1 MRRPQTSNMMMME
14 LSALYLSTHNGR
26 RTASY
31 AGSQSEKSYDKYGWV
46 LLQNVVEKRV
56 LDMSKTREEALAS
69 IQKRLVCL
77 QDSIKWKT
85 EPLDYNAKQSQEIA
99 TMRTLLA
106 ITYEFLPDE
115 IALQIKATLD
125 IKSCGIFIL

>member
-1 MRRPQTSNMMMME
+1 
-14 LSALYLSTHNGR
+14 
-26 RTASY
+26 
-31 AGSQSEKSYDKYGWV
+31 
-46 LLQNVVEKRV
+46 
-56 LDMSKTREEALAS
+56 MSKTREEALAS

-77 QDSIKWKT
+77 QDSIKLET
-85 EPLDYNAKQSQEIA
+85 EPLDYNTKRGQEIV

-125 IKSCGIFIL
+125 LLERGVPTGV

>member
-1 MRRPQTSNMMMME
+1 MLTRARS
-14 LSALYLSTHNGR
+14 SIHFWAASRNGC
-26 RTASY
+26 T
-31 AGSQSEKSYDKYGWV
+31 YGRV
-46 LLQNVVEKRV
+46 LLRNVIEKRV
-56 LDMSKTREEALAS
+56 LGMSKTREEALAS

-77 QDSIKWKT
+77 QDSIRCKT
-85 EPLDYNAKQSQEIA
+85 EPLDHSTRLSQEIV

-125 IKSCGIFIL
+125 LVERGVPTGV

>member
-1 MRRPQTSNMMMME
+1 
-14 LSALYLSTHNGR
+14 
-26 RTASY
+26 
-31 AGSQSEKSYDKYGWV
+31 
-46 LLQNVVEKRV
+46 
-56 LDMSKTREEALAS
+56 MSKTREEALAS

-77 QDSIKWKT
+77 QDSIRCKT
-85 EPLDYNAKQSQEIA
+85 EPLDHITRLSQEIV

-125 IKSCGIFIL
+125 LLERGVPTGV

>member
-1 MRRPQTSNMMMME
+1 
-14 LSALYLSTHNGR
+14 
-26 RTASY
+26 
-31 AGSQSEKSYDKYGWV
+31 
-46 LLQNVVEKRV
+46 
-56 LDMSKTREEALAS
+56 MSKTREEALAS

-77 QDSIKWKT
+77 QDSIKLET
-85 EPLDYNAKQSQEIA
+85 EPLDYNTKRSQEIV

-125 IKSCGIFIL
+125 LLERGVPTGV

>member
-1 MRRPQTSNMMMME
+1 MRKM
-14 LSALYLSTHNGR
+14 SALYLSIHNGR
-26 RTASY
+26 GSASY
-31 AGSQSEKSYDKYGWV
+31 AGSKSEKSDEKYGSV
-46 LLQNVVEKRV
+46 LLHNALEKRGFG
-56 LDMSKTREEALAS
+56 MSKMREEALAS

-85 EPLDYNAKQSQEIA
+85 EPLDYHTRQSQEIV

-115 IALQIKATLD
+115 IALQIQATLD
-125 IKSCGIFIL
+125 LVEQGVPTGV